1 MDLHDVYTEMVRL
14 RERCAI
20 ELERLD
26 AALAVLEDLFNSPAD
41 EQGREHPGESHDA
54 SDKAPAV
61 PIAPVVDGASLLAS
75 PSRVRR
81 SSHNAVA
88 REVKAQAVALA
99 REQGTP
105 AAAAK
110 YGFSS
115 PAINHWRRQDGE
127 LRTTSGRPRTREGN
141 KSGNKITPKVTSSL
155 PVLPPSVSV
164 KKPEAPSNIDPYP
177 SVRRVPAKGNN
188 VTGFSH
194 KPEGSSI
201 LSDAKK
207 LEIVDYSI
215 AHGVKAA
222 ADHFAVAQDH
232 ITDWRADI
240 RKLEAKVR
248 GQSA

>member
-41 EQGREHPGESHDA
+41 EQGREHPGGNHDA
-54 SDKAPAV
+54 SDKVPAV

-75 PSRVRR
+75 PARVRHGGA
-81 SSHNAVA
+81 HNAIEPADKTMAVAYA
-88 REVKAQAVALA
+88 REHGTEAAV
-99 REQGTP
+99 RHF
-105 AAAAK
+105 
-110 YGFSS
+110 GFGQST
-115 PAINHWRRQDGE
+115 IDRWRRQDGE
-127 LRTTSGRPRTREGN
+127 HRESGKPR
-141 KSGNKITPKVTSSL
+141 KIPVPSPKAE
-155 PVLPPSVSV
+155 
-164 KKPEAPSNIDPYP
+164 KPESNIDPHP

-194 KPEGSSI
+194 PKGQSI
-201 LSDAKK
+201 LSDEAKLK
-207 LEIVDYSI
+207 IVDYSI